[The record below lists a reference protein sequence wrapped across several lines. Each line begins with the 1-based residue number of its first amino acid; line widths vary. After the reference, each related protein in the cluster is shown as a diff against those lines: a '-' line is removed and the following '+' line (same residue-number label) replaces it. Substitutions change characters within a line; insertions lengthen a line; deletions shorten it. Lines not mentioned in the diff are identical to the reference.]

1 MKNFS
6 KSVVIVAVHKES
18 KNSYQSG
25 NFYGYQEFDSEK
37 DALLFILDNKIQKIE
52 TQYENE
58 KLGIKLIYLKTFEY
72 GQELSRMKNLF
83 NAGHST
89 YADMYWEEDERVKN
103 LKRKSLGFIRH
114 KKYDDMKGSDFVGNL
129 KYSLTEQVKQYINS
143 SIVAG
148 YLGHSWRK
156 LAFDKIIE
164 KVVKKVTMTV
174 DGVEVDKWQ
183 FIGSWLTSSDARHWM
198 DWKEEDENL
207 KEFEQRF
214 KESLRGILEKGFI
227 YSLPEHKGTYHST
240 LELSDAYSTRIEI
253 K

>member
-6 KSVVIVAVHKES
+6 KVAIIVAVHKES

-37 DALLFILDNKIQKIE
+37 DALSFILDNKIQKIE

-58 KLGIKLIYLKTFEY
+58 KLGIKLIYLRTFEY

-114 KKYDDMKGSDFVGNL
+114 KKYDDVKDSDFVGGL

-143 SIVAG
+143 GIVSG

-198 DWKEEDENL
+198 DYKEEDENL

-214 KESLRGILEKGFI
+214 TEELFGILKKGFI
-227 YSLPEHKGTYHST
+227 YSLPEHEGKYSST
-240 LELSDAYSTRIEI
+240 VKLSNDYNLRIEI